1 MRPQSGL
8 LITKREG
15 AEAQAEIRAGRRAV
29 AQRVHPI
36 VHHRRGRLPPVPG
49 QSHGAEAPGVPG
61 QDLRQGHL
69 GRPGLP
75 IPLALRVHPGVRED
89 HPMEEVIGM
98 VIGRS
103 AAMAVSAATAR
114 VPLNDGFWLA
124 LL

>member
-1 MRPQSGL
+1 MDV
-8 LITKREG
+8 
-15 AEAQAEIRAGRRAV
+15 AEAQVVVRAGRRA
-29 AQRVHPI
+29 AARRVRPI
-36 VHHRRGRLPPVPG
+36 VHHRLSHLLPVPG
-49 QSHGAEAPGVPG
+49 QSHGVKAPEVPG

-69 GRPGLP
+69 GHPGLT

-89 HPMEEVIGM
+89 HPTEEVIGM